1 MPIVLDAMGSD
12 DHPIPEIAAV
22 IEFAKTTGEKVY
34 FVGNK
39 DVIFKHAA
47 ESDFAGLP
55 IEIVHAEDVLEMGD
69 KAVKSTKAKPNNSMA
84 IGLKL
89 VKDGTAS
96 AFVTAGNTGAALFN
110 SLKVAITGMCWY
122 ALFAIPYEKIFEA
135 SIEAKII
142 FGLLVWSIWNFMTMI
157 VELKDDGEKVNTS
170 KRG

>member
-55 IEIVHAEDVLEMGD
+55 IEIVRKMFWKWVIRLS
-69 KAVKSTKAKPNNSMA
+69 KAPKPNR
-84 IGLKL
+84 
-89 VKDGTAS
+89 T
-96 AFVTAGNTGAALFN
+96 
-110 SLKVAITGMCWY
+110 
-122 ALFAIPYEKIFEA
+122 IPWP
-135 SIEAKII
+135 S
-142 FGLLVWSIWNFMTMI
+142 G
-157 VELKDDGEKVNTS
+157 
-170 KRG
+170 